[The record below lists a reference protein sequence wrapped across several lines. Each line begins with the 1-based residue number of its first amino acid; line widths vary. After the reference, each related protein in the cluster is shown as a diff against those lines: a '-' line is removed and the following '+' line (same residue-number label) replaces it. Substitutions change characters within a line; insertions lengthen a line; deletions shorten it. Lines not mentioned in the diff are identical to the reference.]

1 MSNGAWVRIMGAD
14 GKIKTFTIKK
24 FPYGGLKTAAVIEF
38 DGALLVKSK
47 SGSLYG
53 GGRIPTTNGSYHG
66 WTWSWLPRLA
76 KCLNFL
82 GLITED
88 DVQATLQK
96 HQSELE
102 RDRKEYIQD
111 SFLKNA
117 EQLGLKDAAEV
128 LLENVGGGRP

>member
-38 DGALLVKSK
+38 EGALLVKSK

-66 WTWSWLPRLA
+66 WTWGWLPRLA

-88 DVQATLQK
+88 DMNATIKK
-96 HQSELE
+96 HQEAVEKQAADL
-102 RDRKEYIQD
+102 DKI
-111 SFLKNA
+111 SFLKHA
-117 EQLGLKDAAEV
+117 ERLGLKDAAEV